1 MTMKKL
7 FLTTF
12 LILTYLIG
20 ESQQDPIYAQYLNN
34 PVLLNPAY
42 TGINNKLNAVV
53 GYRKQWA
60 GFDGNP
66 TMINFSTHMSLYQN
80 KVGAGLMLVQDRIG
94 DTRTTEINAMYSYK
108 LEFRDYVLSFG
119 LLTGMV
125 SLQNDPSQINPL
137 DQNDPSFAFTKESKF
152 NFGSGAMLKSERLL
166 LGISVPHLIP
176 SSVGQGGQQMN
187 IYAQHL
193 YLLGAYVIY
202 LSEYVRLKPSVLLRA
217 TKGAP
222 MSADLNFNLN
232 LEQRYTLG
240 VYTRNLNTFGALVQM
255 NIKDYRLGY
264 AFEVPSDNSLGP
276 NFTSHEIS
284 LSISLGPLSY
294 HDRAFSNF

>member
-7 FLTTF
+7 FFSTALMVG
-12 LILTYLIG
+12 YLIG
-20 ESQQDPIYAQYLNN
+20 EAQQDPLYSQYLNN
-34 PVLLNPAY
+34 PVLINPAY
-42 TGINNKLNAVV
+42 TGINNKFNAVV

-60 GFDGNP
+60 GFDGSP
-66 TMINFSTHMSLYQN
+66 TMINFSSHMSFYQN
-80 KVGAGLMLVQDRIG
+80 KVGAGLMVVQDNIG
-94 DTRTTEINAMYSYK
+94 DTRSTEVNAMYSYK
-108 LEFRDYVLSFG
+108 LEFRDYVVSFG

-125 SLQNDPSQINPL
+125 LLQNDPNQVNPL
-137 DQNDPSFAFTKESKF
+137 DQNDPSFTFTKESKF
-152 NFGSGAMLKSERLL
+152 NFGSGVMLKSERVL
-166 LGISVPHLIP
+166 LGVSVPHLIP
-176 SSVGQGGQQMN
+176 STVGQGGQQMN
-187 IYAQHL
+187 VYAQHL
-193 YLLGAYVIY
+193 YLLGAYVVY

-217 TKGAP
+217 TKGSP

-240 VYTRNLNTFGALVQM
+240 VLTRNFNTFGALVQM

-264 AFEVPSDNSLGP
+264 VFEVPANNSLGA

>member
-1 MTMKKL
+1 MKKL
-7 FLTTF
+7 FLTAS
-12 LILTYLIG
+12 LMLVYLIG

-42 TGINNKLNAVV
+42 TGINNRLNAVV

-66 TMINFSTHMSLYQN
+66 TMINFSSHMSMYQN
-80 KVGAGLMLVQDRIG
+80 KVSAGLMVVQDKIG
-94 DTRTTEINAMYSYK
+94 DTQSTEINAMYSYK

-125 SLQNDPSQINPL
+125 LLQNDPNRVNPL
-137 DQNDPSFAFTKESKF
+137 DQNDPLFVFTKESKF
-152 NFGSGAMLKSERLL
+152 NFGSGVMLKSEKVL
-166 LGISVPHLIP
+166 LGVSVPHLIP
-176 SSVGQGGQQMN
+176 STVSQGGQQMN
-187 IYAQHL
+187 VYAQHL
-193 YLLGAYVIY
+193 YLLGAYVVY

-217 TKGAP
+217 TKGSP

-240 VYTRNLNTFGALVQM
+240 VLTRNFNTFGALVQM
-255 NIKDYRLGY
+255 NIRDYRLGY
-264 AFEVPSDNSLGP
+264 VFEVPSSNSLGA